1 MNQEQKK
8 EDIAERLK
16 KHPKLLARVEELLGV
31 VENAGGDIKK
41 ASEAEMR
48 VIEEVRQMGHEALR
62 TWATGQAEKVSE
74 EANKR
79 EGVRRAGKKNCAGT
93 ARSASS
99 N

>member
-1 MNQEQKK
+1 MSQDQKNL
-8 EDIAERLK
+8 DLAERLK
-16 KHPKLLARVEELLGV
+16 KHPKLFYRVEELLAV

-48 VIEEVRQMGHEALR
+48 VIEEVRQMGHEALQS
-62 TWATGQAEKVSE
+62 WATGQAEKVSE

-79 EGVRRAGKKNCAGT
+79 DGVRSAGKKNSAGT
-93 ARSASS
+93 ARSESS